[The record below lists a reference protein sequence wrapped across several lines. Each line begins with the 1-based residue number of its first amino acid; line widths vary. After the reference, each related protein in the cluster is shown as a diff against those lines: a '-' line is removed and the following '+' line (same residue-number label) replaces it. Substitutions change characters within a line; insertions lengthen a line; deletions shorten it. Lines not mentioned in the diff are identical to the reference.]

1 MATVSMDHI
10 KELRERTSAGVMD
23 CKRALEQADG
33 DMSKAE
39 KLLMEWGMASADKKA
54 NRVTAQGLVES
65 YIHAGGR
72 IGVIVE
78 VGCETDFVARTE
90 QFKELAHSIA
100 MQVAAV
106 PPTAVS
112 EDQLPEGFDGLPTEH
127 VLLLQPFI
135 KDPSRSIRDLV
146 NEAIGKTGENIQ
158 VKRFSRFEIG
168 T

>member
-1 MATVSMDHI
+1 
-10 KELRERTSAGVMD
+10 
-23 CKRALEQADG
+23 
-33 DMSKAE
+33 
-39 KLLMEWGMASADKKA
+39 
-54 NRVTAQGLVES
+54 
-65 YIHAGGR
+65 
-72 IGVIVE
+72 VIVE